1 MSHVISAWR
10 LLKAGVGVEQHRIT
24 NSTPSKTSHVIPAKT
39 ISSGLRPASQSDLK
53 WPGLSP
59 TLPWTSQHPVRP
71 HRQIGCTCHD
81 ISRSPKSRIRRRL
94 TRTVNALLTIFGDF
108 LDAAPPAV
116 FLTRVGRLARP
127 ASTAPR
133 VQWHQNRTRPG
144 QCPPARS
151 LAPTVPDEMCTGS
164 PILARTSIHLSP
176 RNLVTSS
183 QSACSVKKDG
193 GPETCPAPAPASVL
207 AGTTNAHMHA

>member
-133 VQWHQNRTRPG
+133 VQWHQNRNKTWTVSARPLSRSNR
-144 QCPPARS
+144 ARRDVHR
-151 LAPTVPDEMCTGS
+151 LAY
-164 PILARTSIHLSP
+164 
-176 RNLVTSS
+176 SS
-183 QSACSVKKDG
+183 QNFDSSV
-193 GPETCPAPAPASVL
+193 APQSRHL
-207 AGTTNAHMHA
+207 FSIRLFC